1 MIETWQTRLET
12 MDLRDFIRVVRLRWL
27 AIVAIIVIG
36 LALASAYTFLQTPL
50 YKAESQLFV
59 SVKAGDSALDVSQG
73 NAFAEKRV
81 LSYVSLATSVR
92 VLDAVARELDL
103 SGGAEALVEKVTAT
117 TPSQTVLIEIAATD
131 PDPALAA
138 RIANSGAEQLIRAVN
153 EVEDVDVVRLS
164 VFQEAAVPDAPSSP
178 RVRLNLALGIFL
190 GLLVGFGYVLLR
202 QVLDTG
208 IRTQADVGRAVK
220 AGILGTFTFDA
231 SVKDE
236 PVIVQGDVFSPR
248 AEGFRQLRTNLRFTH
263 VAGGA
268 QTVVVSSSVP
278 GEGKTLIATNLA
290 IMLAESGTRVLLVD
304 ADLRRPRVAEYLG
317 LDGSVG
323 LSGVLSHSVTLEDA
337 IQKWGPDGALHVLP
351 SGSTVSN
358 PSELLGSP
366 NMEKLIARTETAYE
380 VVVIDTPPLLPVTDP
395 AILGAKA
402 SGVVLVVSADG
413 RTTRGDVSQAVVN
426 LEAVGAQLL
435 GVVVNQID
443 KAAVSKSHYA
453 YARESGGFGKNPK
466 TGGRM

>member
-1 MIETWQTRLET
+1 

-27 AIVAIIVIG
+27 AIVAFIVIG

-50 YKAESQLFV
+50 YKAKSQLFV
-59 SVKAGDSALDVSQG
+59 SVKAGASALDASQG

-81 LSYVSLATSVR
+81 LSYVSLATSPK
-92 VLDAVARELDL
+92 VLDAVARDLDL
-103 SGGAEALVEKVTAT
+103 SGGAEDLVEKITAT
-117 TPSQTVLIEIAATD
+117 TPSQTVLIEISATD
-131 PDPALAA
+131 PDPGLAA
-138 RIANSGAEQLIRAVN
+138 RIANSCAEQLIKAVN
-153 EVEDVDVVRLS
+153 EVEDVDVVRLN
-164 VFQEAAVPDAPSSP
+164 VFQEAAAPDAPSSP
-178 RVRLNLALGIFL
+178 RVRLNLALGMFL

-202 QVLDTG
+202 QALDTG
-208 IRTQADVGRAVK
+208 IRTQADVRRAVK
-220 AGILGTFTFDA
+220 AGVLGTFPFDA

-236 PVIVQGDVFSPR
+236 PVVVQGDVFSPR
-248 AEGFRQLRTNLRFTH
+248 AESFRQLRTNLRFTN

-278 GEGKTLIATNLA
+278 GEGKTLIAMNLA

-317 LDGSVG
+317 LEGSVG
-323 LSGVLSHSVTLEDA
+323 LSGVLSHSVALEDA
-337 IQKWGPDGALHVLP
+337 IQKWGPDGALHVLASESTAPNP
-351 SGSTVSN
+351 SG
-358 PSELLGSP
+358 LLGSP
-366 NMEKLIARTETAYE
+366 NMEKLIARFETDYE

-402 SGVVLVVSADG
+402 SGVLLVVSADG
-413 RTTRGDVSQAVVN
+413 RTTRADVSQAVAN

-443 KAAVSKSHYA
+443 KAALSRSHYE
-453 YARESGGFGKNPK
+453 YGRESGEFGHSPK
-466 TGGRM
+466 SGGRK